1 MMSSSL
7 SLFNFPARV
16 FSAAA
21 ALRVGLLFYGLYQ
34 DAHSPVK
41 YTDIDYMVFTDAAR
55 FVSRGSSPYARDTY
69 RYTPLLA
76 WILLP
81 TSWTGP
87 WGLHLWFSFGKAFF
101 AVADLVAG
109 WLIMRVLQLQFG
121 MDRTRAL
128 KYASIWLLNPM
139 VATISTRGS
148 SEGLLGVMVVAL
160 LWAVTQR
167 HIPLAGL
174 LLGIAVHFK
183 IYPFIYAPSL
193 IWWLDA
199 EREPAPR
206 VESDEGSGKT
216 AVSGFVDRIS
226 DFLTP
231 SRVAL
236 GLTALSTFSALNL
249 SMYMLYG
256 LPFMQHTYLHHLTRV
271 DHRHNFS
278 PYNILLY
285 LSAARGTQRDGVNF
299 ESLAFIP
306 QLFISAMAIPLVLAR
321 KSLPGAMLA
330 QTFAFVTFNKVC
342 TSQYFLWYLILL
354 PFYLSDSSFLKRPA
368 LGISAVFLWA
378 LSQTIWL
385 GQGFRL
391 EFLGISS
398 FVPGLWLASLA
409 FFAVNVWILGVII
422 TDVGSLETAPRS
434 SNDNMSA
441 KTAFATGEAVLASGA
456 AFGLS
461 PRDELDETRRR
472 TISDYIQQLEEFQE
486 LDDEEEVDE

>member
-81 TSWTGP
+81 TSWAGP

-167 HIPLAGL
+167 HIPLAGF

-226 DFLTP
+226 IF
-231 SRVAL
+231 
-236 GLTALSTFSALNL
+236 
-249 SMYMLYG
+249 
-256 LPFMQHTYLHHLTRV
+256 
-271 DHRHNFS
+271 
-278 PYNILLY
+278 
-285 LSAARGTQRDGVNF
+285 
-299 ESLAFIP
+299 
-306 QLFISAMAIPLVLAR
+306 
-321 KSLPGAMLA
+321 
-330 QTFAFVTFNKVC
+330 
-342 TSQYFLWYLILL
+342 
-354 PFYLSDSSFLKRPA
+354 
-368 LGISAVFLWA
+368 
-378 LSQTIWL
+378 
-385 GQGFRL
+385 
-391 EFLGISS
+391 
-398 FVPGLWLASLA
+398 
-409 FFAVNVWILGVII
+409 
-422 TDVGSLETAPRS
+422 
-434 SNDNMSA
+434 
-441 KTAFATGEAVLASGA
+441 
-456 AFGLS
+456 
-461 PRDELDETRRR
+461 
-472 TISDYIQQLEEFQE
+472 
-486 LDDEEEVDE
+486 